1 MFDNKCR
8 DAIDKNASMMVPWYL
23 MAIVAYEE
31 QNDPIISDALFDEIG
46 YRLRKEWSFLRH
58 WHMPILRA
66 AMEDPTNTK
75 PSSLDADPALL
86 EGIVK
91 TRILGGLQSLRKITP
106 AQATLL

>member
-1 MFDNKCR
+1 
-8 DAIDKNASMMVPWYL
+8 MMVPWYL

-31 QNDPIISDALFDEIG
+31 QDDPIISDALFDELG
-46 YRLRKEWSFLRH
+46 YRLRREWSFLRH
-58 WHMPILRA
+58 QHIHVLRA

-86 EGIVK
+86 EGLIK
-91 TRILGGLQSLRKITP
+91 TRILGALQSLRKSEP